1 MTADKVYIFFNS
13 RDELL
18 RIDVSKIVYFE
29 ADGNYT
35 DIVMVNKLRAAV
47 CMNLGEM
54 EKAIAA
60 QIGDEAKTF
69 MRIGKRFII
78 NMRYVYSINVLK
90 QQLVL
95 SDYDHFAF
103 QVNISKD
110 ALKKMK
116 DLMLAL
122 ENRGVT
128 HVASYIMLS
137 SMQSII
143 DMKKSADTILESQ
156 KARGIETDGN
166 LIVRMKAF
174 FPTLGPIL
182 LSAMS
187 GTEEKAIAMDARAF
201 SHEGGH
207 TYLRVLRP
215 IPVWEYIV
223 DALAILVFLG
233 SIVYTVMKIAHV
245 I

>member
-1 MTADKVYIFFNS
+1 MTTDKVYFFFNS
-13 RDELL
+13 RDELQ

-35 DIVMVNKLRAAV
+35 DIVMVNKLRASI

-60 QIGDEAKTF
+60 QIGDDAKIF

-103 QVNISKD
+103 QVTISKD

-116 DLMLAL
+116 ELML
-122 ENRGVT
+122 
-128 HVASYIMLS
+128 VA
-137 SMQSII
+137 
-143 DMKKSADTILESQ
+143 K
-156 KARGIETDGN
+156 
-166 LIVRMKAF
+166 V
-174 FPTLGPIL
+174 
-182 LSAMS
+182 
-187 GTEEKAIAMDARAF
+187 
-201 SHEGGH
+201 
-207 TYLRVLRP
+207 
-215 IPVWEYIV
+215 
-223 DALAILVFLG
+223 
-233 SIVYTVMKIAHV
+233 
-245 I
+245 